1 MPSTIMMARE
11 SWRWQMLT
19 LVRSHIG
26 CSVTWNILV
35 ARKKK
40 CFLLKDLA
48 QMKPLLTRKSASSFK
63 CTVRR
68 QWTSQRFH
76 AATNQKRR
84 SIGPP
89 IFRISSWG
97 IFLWLR
103 KTLNWKIVKFPPQR
117 RPVGG
122 WVFSFVR
129 IYGLWSRS
137 FAFKSDTGCSWC
149 WFFCFE
155 LPSAFLLGWNGV
167 KCYSFNGQLV
177 IWINL
182 NFPLFVRSRPFE
194 WFLQLIFGIR
204 LNEQLDS
211 KSADGRLESL
221 TF

>member
-1 MPSTIMMARE
+1 MKFELNQMMCLSSRTIRKMSTVGVNQEPINQKYKINNKKKRKKEMPGTIMMARE

-84 SIGPP
+84 SIGPS

-97 IFLWLR
+97 IFRWLR

-155 LPSAFLLGWNGV
+155 LPSAFLLKWLKWGEM
-167 KCYSFNGQLV
+167 
-177 IWINL
+177 
-182 NFPLFVRSRPFE
+182 LF
-194 WFLQLIFGIR
+194 I
-204 LNEQLDS
+204 
-211 KSADGRLESL
+211 
-221 TF
+221 